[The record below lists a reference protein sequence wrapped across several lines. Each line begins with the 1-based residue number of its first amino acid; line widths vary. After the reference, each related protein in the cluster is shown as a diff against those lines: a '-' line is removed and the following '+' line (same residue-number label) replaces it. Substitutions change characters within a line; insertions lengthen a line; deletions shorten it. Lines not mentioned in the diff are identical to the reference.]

1 MKFKKNK
8 DQMWMFQSFLE
19 GGTKYSQEVEGG
31 RNLGGTEEGV
41 GEKEG
46 QDRVW
51 EERTGMIYRGSGI

>member
-1 MKFKKNK
+1 
-8 DQMWMFQSFLE
+8 
-19 GGTKYSQEVEGG
+19 
-31 RNLGGTEEGV
+31 LGGTEEGV